1 MMQPIQAG
9 SPSAVAGTTARPS
22 AEAAIKPVSNA
33 APVAAFAQ
41 MERAPGRTE
50 LGNVVA
56 DLNKVAQAN
65 AQGVRFSVDE
75 DTGRTVVKVVD
86 TQTDTVL
93 RQIELQADSPALR
106 AQLFPDLRVLEALVS
121 AGHGLS
127 LLPRYTALKNQ
138 GRGFVLRPLRGVKA
152 SRSIVALARPE
163 AAARTTIKRVLTMLK
178 AEAQTVAE
186 APELRDAS
194 HSM

>member
-9 SPSAVAGTTARPS
+9 SPSAVAGNTARPS

-41 MERAPGRTE
+41 VERAPGRTE

-93 RQIELQADSPALR
+93 RQIPS
-106 AQLFPDLRVLEALVS
+106 VEALK
-121 AGHGLS
+121 LW
-127 LLPRYTALKNQ
+127 
-138 GRGFVLRPLRGVKA
+138 
-152 SRSIVALARPE
+152 RSIEQMQGV
-163 AAARTTIKRVLTMLK
+163 M
-178 AEAQTVAE
+178 
-186 APELRDAS
+186 LRDKA
-194 HSM
+194 